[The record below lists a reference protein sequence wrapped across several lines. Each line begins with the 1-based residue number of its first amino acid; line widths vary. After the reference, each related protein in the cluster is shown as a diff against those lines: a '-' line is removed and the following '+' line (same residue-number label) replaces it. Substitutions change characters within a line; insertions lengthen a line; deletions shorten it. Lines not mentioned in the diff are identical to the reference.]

1 MSHFSLRNWDHL
13 AVVGTADAVVDKL
26 LSTRRNRR
34 NGEGVVEA
42 PRRYQAAFACWRHQL
57 SRCRVARSEGLH
69 IQFVELLLQ
78 VVVVDHELRCVI
90 IEDRDQPKLIR
101 LL

>member
-1 MSHFSLRNWDHL
+1 MSHLSLGNWDHL
-13 AVVGTADAVVDKL
+13 AVVGTADPVVDKL
-26 LSTRRNRR
+26 LSTRWDRG
-34 NGEGVVEA
+34 NGEGVIEA
-42 PRRYQAAFACWRHQL
+42 PRRNQAARACWRRQL
-57 SRCRVARSEGLH
+57 SRCCVARSEGFH